1 MADELP
7 NVQITQAPLKKVN
20 PLANYY
26 RQPKLYIKL
35 PSKGQY
41 YPVGALDVAENGD
54 YAVYAMTAKDELML
68 KTPDA
73 LLSGEST
80 VQVIKSCIPAILDPW
95 QMPTIDVD
103 AALIAIRI
111 ATYGESMDVTAS
123 CPYCKEESKYSI
135 PLTNML
141 NKAQAFEWEPVVD
154 ADPLVINIKPYNY
167 QMLTKTSIK
176 ALEQQRILGIVT
188 NDQMS
193 EEEKL
198 KKFNES
204 FVKLTELTVD
214 TLANVVSSIESP
226 EGVVTDR
233 KEILEFMNNAP
244 KEIFDRVQKAVGD
257 LKEKVEM
264 APQTSKCESC
274 EKEFT
279 MPVTLDQSNFF
290 AGRS

>member
-135 PLTNML
+135 PLTTML

-214 TLANVVSSIESP
+214 TLANVVASIESP

>member
-264 APQTSKCESC
+264 TPQTSKCESC

>member
-7 NVQITQAPLKKVN
+7 NVEITHAPQKKVN

-41 YPVGALDVAENGD
+41 YPEGALDVAENGD

-80 VQVIKSCIPAILDPW
+80 VQVIKSCMPAILDPW
-95 QMPTIDVD
+95 KMPTIDVD

-111 ATYGESMDVTAS
+111 ATYGESMDVTGT
-123 CPYCKEESKYSI
+123 CPHCKEESKYAI

-141 NKAQAFEWEPVVD
+141 NKAQAFDWNPVVD

-167 QMLTKTSIK
+167 QMLTKTNIK
-176 ALEQQRILGIVT
+176 ALEQQRILSIV
-188 NDQMS
+188 NDDKMS

-198 KKFNES
+198 KRFNES

-214 TLANVVSSIESP
+214 TLAQVVDSIEAP
-226 EGVVTDR
+226 EGKVTD
-233 KEILEFMNNAP
+233 KEEIRNFMNNAP
-244 KEIFDRVQKAVGD
+244 KEIFDKVQQAVGE
-257 LKEKVEM
+257 LKEKIEM

-274 EKEFT
+274 EKDFT

>member
-135 PLTNML
+135 PLTTML

-214 TLANVVSSIESP
+214 TLANVVASIESP

-244 KEIFDRVQKAVGD
+244 KEIFDKVQKAVGD